1 MDLCS
6 SNLCCLRGNCVCNA
20 FCLSIAHLCISLSSV
35 VNGAGMN
42 IRVKVS
48 VRVPTDNSFGF
59 RPRSSFTSSYVNF
72 NFLSNVWTVFHSG
85 HIIFHSPQQDT
96 GFQCLHVLPPLV
108 NPVHSCCILLFLIF
122 TLKLS

>member
-1 MDLCS
+1 MYVTHFAYPLPMDERL
-6 SNLCCLRGNCVCNA
+6 G
-20 FCLSIAHLCISLSSV
+20 CISLFSV

-48 VRVPTDNSFGF
+48 IRVPTDNSFGF
-59 RPRSSFTSSYVNF
+59 RPRSSFASSYVNF

-108 NPVHSCCILLFLIF
+108 NPVHSCYILLFLIF